1 MMHCTSSGLNTVPV
15 LVSNS
20 LASSFLNEKGRPKRR
35 KGKYL
40 HFFLRGINGEID
52 LKKDE
57 KLVVAGYSQNIIVRD
72 IGYLLNSTTFLR
84 CYVVCSCR
92 WCNFHNCKKTEL
104 LVLFN

>member
-1 MMHCTSSGLNTVPV
+1 MHRTSSGLNTVPV

-20 LASSFLNEKGRPKRR
+20 VASSFLNENVRPKWR
-35 KGKYL
+35 KGKYI

-72 IGYLLNSTTFLR
+72 IGYLLNST
-84 CYVVCSCR
+84 
-92 WCNFHNCKKTEL
+92 
-104 LVLFN
+104 

>member
-1 MMHCTSSGLNTVPV
+1 MMHRTSSGLNTVPV

-20 LASSFLNEKGRPKRR
+20 VASSFLNENGRPQRR

-72 IGYLLNSTTFLR
+72 IGYLLNST
-84 CYVVCSCR
+84 
-92 WCNFHNCKKTEL
+92 
-104 LVLFN
+104 

>member
-1 MMHCTSSGLNTVPV
+1 MMHRTSSGLNTVPV

-20 LASSFLNEKGRPKRR
+20 VASSFLNENGRPQRR

-57 KLVVAGYSQNIIVRD
+57 KLVVGGYSQNIIARD
-72 IGYLLNSTTFLR
+72 IDNLLNCTKVFR
-84 CYVVCSCR
+84 RYIVCSCR
-92 WCNFHNCKKTEL
+92 C
-104 LVLFN
+104 